1 MRSQENPYI
10 PPPSNIKKYSK
21 KGLTIMSKKQA
32 VIDSREPDDIK
43 NVVGQELKD
52 KNFEVSIQEEAQGDF
67 HYPHQ
72 DVVIERKT
80 PSDLA
85 QSIQDRRIS
94 EQADRMIA
102 EHDHVYLIIEGDP
115 FNLTHTDLNHNSI
128 RGQLISL
135 AAKRGI
141 KILPTNDKNGT
152 AFTVRRLFQ
161 RYKDG
166 DHKTNTEYLKT
177 HDTGEVENVKL
188 AMLTQINGLSKSK
201 AENVLEKLDGE
212 FSSAYSAIAGGK
224 THLLRSNL
232 EEIDGIGPKTS
243 EKIVNALK

>member
-1 MRSQENPYI
+1 MTS
-10 PPPSNIKKYSK
+10 
-21 KGLTIMSKKQA
+21 KQA
-32 VIDSREPDDIK
+32 IIDSREPDDIK
-43 NVVGQELKD
+43 HVVGLELKD

-166 DHKTNTEYLKT
+166 DHKTNTEYLNT
-177 HDTGEVENVKL
+177 HDTGETNNVQA
-188 AMLTQINGLSKSK
+188 AMLTQIKGISTEK
-201 AENVLEKLDGE
+201 ALEILDTIDFQSLILGSAKLDAQATE
-212 FSSAYSAIAGGK
+212 K
-224 THLLRSNL
+224 VKNTLQT
-232 EEIDGIGPKTS
+232 IDGIGPTLSERVIKTFQQ
-243 EKIVNALK
+243 N